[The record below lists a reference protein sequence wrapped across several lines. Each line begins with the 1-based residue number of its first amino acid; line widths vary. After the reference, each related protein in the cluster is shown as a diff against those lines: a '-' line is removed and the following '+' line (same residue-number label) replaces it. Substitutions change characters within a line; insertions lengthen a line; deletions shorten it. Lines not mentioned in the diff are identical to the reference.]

1 MDIRRIFKSPLFL
14 SNRLPDKPIGDYL
27 KSKRVELDLSIR
39 GLGRQVNIDSTYISS
54 LERNK
59 HGYIPSNKV
68 LRKLSGALN
77 IDFTLLARLRR
88 PLIEDRMRKYEEE
101 EEEKDGV

>member
-1 MDIRRIFKSPLFL
+1 MDIKKIFKSPSFL
-14 SNRLPDKPIGDYL
+14 SNRVPDKPIGDYL
-27 KSKRVELDLSIR
+27 KSKRLEFDLSIR
-39 GLGRQVNIDSTYISS
+39 GLGRKINIDSTYLSS

-68 LRKLSGALN
+68 LRKLGGALN

-88 PLIEDRMRKYEEE
+88 PLIEDRMRRYEEE
-101 EEEKDGV
+101 DV